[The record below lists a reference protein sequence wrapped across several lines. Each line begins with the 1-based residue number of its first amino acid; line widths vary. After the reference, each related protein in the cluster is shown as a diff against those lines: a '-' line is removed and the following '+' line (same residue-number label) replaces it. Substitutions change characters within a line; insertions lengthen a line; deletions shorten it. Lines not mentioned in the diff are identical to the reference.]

1 MEHLAKI
8 KQYKAFYLITEEYF
22 LPEIDRTFDFSQL
35 MKDVLQTSGDHDRL
49 VNKFLDQPI
58 LTSPLSWIITQNNF
72 KVYRLPK
79 LGERIEIETRL
90 VNANRFF
97 VDRWFSVRSK
107 EEGLMEFQIQFSV
120 INLEIRKMGRIPDS
134 RIKALDL
141 VDSSQYQRMEKI
153 SLPEEVSFYSDHAYQ
168 VKKEDIDGNNH
179 VNNLVYLRWCLQALP
194 HDLLREYQIESLGI
208 KYGHELLF
216 DQQVS
221 IQTYLFKSL
230 LAHNGDYKIKGD
242 ELGFP
247 SYQIIQNLSTDR
259 DAGYLIIKWK
269 RNENLS

>member
-8 KQYKAFYLITEEYF
+8 KQYKAFYIITQEYF
-22 LPEIDRTFDFSQL
+22 LSDIDNKFDFSRL
-35 MKDVLQTSGDHDRL
+35 MKDVLQTSGEHDCL

-58 LTSPLSWIITQNNF
+58 LTAPLSWIITQNHF

-79 LGERIEIETRL
+79 MGDRIEIETRL

-107 EEGLMEFQIQFSV
+107 EDLLMEFQIQFSV
-120 INLEIRKMGRIPDS
+120 INLKTRKMGRIPDS

-153 SLPEEVSFYSDHAYQ
+153 SLPEEMTIYSDRGYQ
-168 VKKEDIDGNNH
+168 IQDEDIDGNNH

-194 HDLLREYQIESLGI
+194 FDLLREYQVESLGI

-216 DQQVS
+216 DQEVS
-221 IQTYLFKSL
+221 IQTYLFHSL
-230 LAHNGDYKIKGD
+230 LDQNGEFRIEPSVKVCS
-242 ELGFP
+242 

-259 DAGYLIIKWK
+259 EAGFLIINWK
-269 RNENLS
+269 RNESLS